1 MSITAELIKGIM
13 ELTHDERKE
22 LLAMWKESRAN
33 KSKSAK

>member
-1 MSITAELIKGIM
+1 MSITEELIKGIT

-22 LLAMWKESRAN
+22 LLAMWKERQAN